1 MVFTLRTSPF
11 TSRWIHLYACN
22 ASYALRKTSFKQNW
36 RKTTWK
42 RINNFR
48 FGSTAKVN
56 YVILITDSET
66 FKLKHFSAYFMLK
79 RLESMLSIPQK
90 LKKKSQKTQ
99 KILPKIF
106 KNTSSKLIVI
116 SIKRFWS
123 TWHRF
128 NNSRDRNH
136 DDFTAWI
143 IMTTGFSCCIMADL
157 NLRLIVP
164 I

>member
-1 MVFTLRTSPF
+1 MIGLWIVLWLQKLLFRLLGWKFYHFENPSDCNFEQKIMVFTLRTSPF

-90 LKKKSQKTQ
+90 LKKIS
-99 KILPKIF
+99 
-106 KNTSSKLIVI
+106 KN
-116 SIKRFWS
+116 
-123 TWHRF
+123 
-128 NNSRDRNH
+128 
-136 DDFTAWI
+136 
-143 IMTTGFSCCIMADL
+143 
-157 NLRLIVP
+157 
-164 I
+164 